1 MAPKEVTQNQVTD
14 SSQSSPNGETIAQE
28 KYRLYTILSEQP
40 QDYETRQL
48 LRQISQNDRSSFL
61 QDKEKFLVALE
72 KEYRAIYK
80 DVISM
85 ASLGWRYCLGID
97 SAFID
102 PSLQAMVPKKQLE
115 SNQEIIL
122 PKAPYTASEYLERI
136 LRMSDIQT
144 RWHYVNELIATQND
158 QLLSD
163 DFADVS
169 DLELSDSLKKTLC
182 GGKLNILILGAGCV
196 GLAFANVLKTS
207 LGDLVNILMIEN
219 RVQSKHIKKPYTRN
233 WLTNLSNAMYEDFFD
248 PRVVTI
254 LREFGNGDYM
264 GVPLNIL
271 ETLLFLAN
279 RDQGVRFYFTASY
292 TLSLLS
298 GTETDMVIDA
308 TGGKLNFITS
318 SDQDDGSFVVNLSA
332 CREFG
337 RRYSGFAITNFD
349 DMPDMRLIFAQ
360 KGSFFYPSFAEK
372 QLKSAMFK
380 LTNVPLALYDHLLAH
395 VQKDNRDG
403 LIYVW
408 PGKLRPELNSLL
420 ILINLSPSD
429 YQQLRHFLF
438 QKTDLHSFI
447 MAHGKDL
454 QLDQR
459 ILDFF
464 EQILERDNKKE
475 SHIEPPFLYEP
486 YIHMFPERLPRI
498 FGRPVFR
505 IGDSVFNGHPK
516 VGNGLGSHLNI
527 VGKLHDVILAFS

>member
-1 MAPKEVTQNQVTD
+1 MPPEKVTQNQVTD
-14 SSQSSPNGETIAQE
+14 FGQSSLNNESIAQE
-28 KYRLYTILSEQP
+28 KYRLYTILAEQP

-48 LRQISQNDRSSFL
+48 LRQISQNNRSSFL

-72 KEYRAIYK
+72 KEYRAIYA

-102 PSLQAMVPKKQLE
+102 PSLRAPKKQPE
-115 SNQEIIL
+115 SHQEIIL
-122 PKAPYTASEYLERI
+122 SKAPYKASEYLEQI
-136 LRMSDIQT
+136 LSMSDIRT

-169 DLELSDSLKKTLC
+169 DLELSDSLRKTLC

-292 TLSLLS
+292 TLSLLR

-308 TGGKLNFITS
+308 TGGKLNFITPN
-318 SDQDDGSFVVNLSA
+318 DQDNGSFVVNLSA

-349 DMPDMRLIFAQ
+349 DMPDMRLIFDQ

-395 VQKDNRDG
+395 AQKDNRDG

-429 YQQLRHFLF
+429 YQQLSRFLF

>member
-1 MAPKEVTQNQVTD
+1 
-14 SSQSSPNGETIAQE
+14 
-28 KYRLYTILSEQP
+28 
-40 QDYETRQL
+40 
-48 LRQISQNDRSSFL
+48 
-61 QDKEKFLVALE
+61 
-72 KEYRAIYK
+72 
-80 DVISM
+80 
-85 ASLGWRYCLGID
+85 
-97 SAFID
+97 
-102 PSLQAMVPKKQLE
+102 
-115 SNQEIIL
+115 
-122 PKAPYTASEYLERI
+122 
-136 LRMSDIQT
+136 
-144 RWHYVNELIATQND
+144 
-158 QLLSD
+158 
-163 DFADVS
+163 
-169 DLELSDSLKKTLC
+169 
-182 GGKLNILILGAGCV
+182 
-196 GLAFANVLKTS
+196 
-207 LGDLVNILMIEN
+207 
-219 RVQSKHIKKPYTRN
+219 
-233 WLTNLSNAMYEDFFD
+233 
-248 PRVVTI
+248 
-254 LREFGNGDYM
+254 
-264 GVPLNIL
+264 
-271 ETLLFLAN
+271 
-279 RDQGVRFYFTASY
+279 
-292 TLSLLS
+292 
-298 GTETDMVIDA
+298 MVIDA
-308 TGGKLNFITS
+308 TGGKLNFITPN
-318 SDQDDGSFVVNLSA
+318 DQDNGSFVVNLSA

-349 DMPDMRLIFAQ
+349 DMPDMRLIFDQ

-395 VQKDNRDG
+395 AQKDNRDG

-429 YQQLRHFLF
+429 YQQLSRFLF